1 MKRALRLAVLLF
13 VPRAFAGPVGAVDA
27 HAAPATGFPGA
38 YLESISLAA
47 ASDPFYGS
55 RFLDGL
61 QVHVQAVTG
70 MTAAPAIASYLE
82 QSATAGQGLAE
93 LKSNLGAVPLDPP
106 KAAALLVANA
116 LARPQQFREVLDNLE
131 TFKPG
136 LGRHAAEI
144 LRRAK
149 GVGDRRVID
158 ALRAA
163 GARQPRGQMLTYG
176 SDGRLDL
183 LFDGIKGVRA
193 AAAEGSVVSVP
204 SAYGPDGR
212 VRPSGLLPAKR

>member
-1 MKRALRLAVLLF
+1 MKLAFPLAVLFF
-13 VPRAFAGPVGAVDA
+13 VPKSFAGPVGAMDA

-106 KAAALLVANA
+106 
-116 LARPQQFREVLDNLE
+116 
-131 TFKPG
+131 
-136 LGRHAAEI
+136 
-144 LRRAK
+144 
-149 GVGDRRVID
+149 
-158 ALRAA
+158 
-163 GARQPRGQMLTYG
+163 
-176 SDGRLDL
+176 
-183 LFDGIKGVRA
+183 
-193 AAAEGSVVSVP
+193 
-204 SAYGPDGR
+204 
-212 VRPSGLLPAKR
+212 